1 MGPPTQSPSVH
12 VPPLPQFTTSHVA
25 PALLPPLHVSWQS
38 ALPADGHVPPG
49 QSLSPAQEKLSFEPP
64 LQREQAIPWVVT
76 HVPPGQSTSLAHWLF
91 AFVPPPHRSFGHVPS
106 GQSTSNKHGLFALIP
121 PMQRSLAN
129 ASVLGWRQKPQK
141 TFDSAGRLSTD
152 LRRVVPVVSWKAIGR
167 VPRNFSGGGGQSCVV
182 GYAVPRLAES
192 PGVQAKPLFGP
203 PLHLLVTVLQTGQG
217 RIGTAHA
224 APTPVHSLSAWHGA
238 FVSVQ
243 RLTLSSSHVPGAQ
256 EVSSTP
262 VQGSPGWVPPLQR
275 NTSRLPVR

>member
-1 MGPPTQSPSVH
+1 MVVQ
-12 VPPLPQFTTSHVA
+12 
-25 PALLPPLHVSWQS
+25 
-38 ALPADGHVPPG
+38 VPPG
-49 QSLSPAQEKLSFEPP
+49 QSVSK
-64 LQREQAIPWVVT
+64 R
-76 HVPPGQSTSLAHWLF
+76 HGLF
-91 AFVPPPHRSFGHVPS
+91 AFVPPV
-106 GQSTSNKHGLFALIP
+106 
-121 PMQRSLAN
+121 QRPLAN

-141 TFDSAGRLSTD
+141 TFDWAGRLSTD

-243 RLTLSSSHVPGAQ
+243 RLTLSSSHVPGAH

-262 VQGSPGWVPPLQR
+262 VHGSPGRVPPLQR
-275 NTSRLPVR
+275 NTSRFPVR